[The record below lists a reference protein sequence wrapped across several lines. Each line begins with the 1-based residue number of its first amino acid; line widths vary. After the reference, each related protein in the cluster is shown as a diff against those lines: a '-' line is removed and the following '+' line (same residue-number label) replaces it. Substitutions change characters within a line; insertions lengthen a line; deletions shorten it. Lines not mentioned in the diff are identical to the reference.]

1 MSATVSAPPGR
12 LLYTPPGRRRQADL
26 VLAARDG
33 RPGARAD
40 FVESFMPL
48 IQSVARIYRHV
59 PGIEGA
65 ELLQDGVVGLLRALE
80 RYDPEL
86 GVPFWAYA
94 SWWVRQA
101 MQQLVAELSRPVVL
115 SDRAQ
120 RHLARVRAARRSF
133 LTTRS
138 REPTLRELAAASGL
152 TTVQL
157 QRLKVAD
164 RQPRGL
170 DEPLQTT
177 AGEGV
182 ATFGDIVR
190 DPRAEEAYEQVASRR
205 EISELGRLLER
216 VNTRERT
223 VIEVRFGL
231 RGKERTLRE
240 LGEALGVSAERVR
253 QIESSALEK
262 MRAAHPDSPIAA

>member
-1 MSATVSAPPGR
+1 MSAPVSAPASR
-12 LLYTPPGRRRQADL
+12 LLDTPLGRRRQADL

-40 FVESFMPL
+40 LVESFMPL
-48 IQSVARIYRHV
+48 IRSVARIYRHV

-65 ELLQDGVVGLLRALE
+65 ELLQDGVVGLLRALD

-86 GVPFWAYA
+86 GVPFWGYA

-120 RHLARVRAARRSF
+120 RHLARARAARRSF
-133 LTTRS
+133 LTERS
-138 REPTLRELAAASGL
+138 REPSLRELAAASGI
-152 TTVQL
+152 TTDQL
-157 QRLKVAD
+157 QRLTAAD

-177 AGEGV
+177 AGEG
-182 ATFGDIVR
+182 ATFGDMVR

-205 EISELGRLLER
+205 EIPQLGRLLER
-216 VNTRERT
+216 VNARERT

-240 LGEALGVSAERVR
+240 LGEALGVSAERIR
-253 QIESSALEK
+253 QIECSALEK

>member
-1 MSATVSAPPGR
+1 MSTQVSASPKR
-12 LLYTPPGRRRQADL
+12 LLYTPLGRRRQADL
-26 VLAARDG
+26 VLTARDG

-40 FVESFMPL
+40 LVESFMPL

-59 PGIEGA
+59 PGIDRA

-101 MQQLVAELSRPVVL
+101 MQQLVAELSRPLVL

-120 RHLARVRAARRSF
+120 RQLARVRVARRSF
-133 LTTRS
+133 LTERS
-138 REPTLRELAAASGL
+138 REPSPRELAAASGI
-152 TTVQL
+152 TADQL
-157 QRLKVAD
+157 QRLTVAD
-164 RQPRGL
+164 RRPRGL

-177 AGEGV
+177 AEGD
-182 ATFGDIVR
+182 ATFGDMIR
-190 DPRAEEAYEQVASRR
+190 DPQAEEAYEQVGSRR
-205 EISELGRLLER
+205 RIGELGRLLES
-216 VNTRERT
+216 VDARERT

-231 RGKERTLRE
+231 RGKERTLRQ

-253 QIESSALEK
+253 QIECSALEK
-262 MRAAHPDSPIAA
+262 MRAAHADSPIAA